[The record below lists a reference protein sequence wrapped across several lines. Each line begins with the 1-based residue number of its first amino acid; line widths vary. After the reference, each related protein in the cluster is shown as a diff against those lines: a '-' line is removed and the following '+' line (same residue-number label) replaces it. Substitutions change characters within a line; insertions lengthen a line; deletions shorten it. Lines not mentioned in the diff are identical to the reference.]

1 MARIGDVPPDGEAA
15 LLALRVYTGED
26 EEASRIWAA
35 AAGDAVA
42 RAWLVSHW
50 TPPVWRFCRRML
62 SNDEDAHDAAQDT
75 LVKVLRH
82 LPSYDRTRSFTTWVF
97 GIARNT
103 CIDEHRRRARRSWD
117 QPGDLVDPAPLPVQR
132 AVDNEKADLLGAAL
146 ANLPEMYR
154 EILVLYHFEHLK
166 YHEIA
171 EALDLP
177 IGTVMNRIFRA
188 RKKLRTGYEERGG
201 EP

>member
-1 MARIGDVPPDGEAA
+1 
-15 LLALRVYTGED
+15 
-26 EEASRIWAA
+26 
-35 AAGDAVA
+35 
-42 RAWLVSHW
+42 
-50 TPPVWRFCRRML
+50 ML
-62 SNDEDAHDAAQDT
+62 SNDEDASDATQET
-75 LVKVLRH
+75 LVKILRN
-82 LPSYDRTRSFTTWVF
+82 LGSYDPGRSFTTWAF

-117 QPGDLVDPAPLPVQR
+117 EPGDLLDPAPSPIALALETER
-132 AVDNEKADLLGAAL
+132 SKMLLGAL
-146 ANLPEMYR
+146 EELPEMYR

-171 EALDLP
+171 EVLEIP

-188 RKKLRTGYEERGG
+188 RKKLRSLYEERGG